1 MMTVTGVHLTWNL
14 FSLSRLQVMIYL
26 EILLLHLRA
35 VVVVVVVVV
44 VDSMVGC
51 YFRADYEHGMHHVP
65 PLLTV
70 LVDIHVPV

>member
-1 MMTVTGVHLTWNL
+1 VVL
-14 FSLSRLQVMIYL
+14 YL

-35 VVVVVVVVV
+35 VVVVVVVV